1 MGRGEG
7 GRGAEGKR
15 GRGEME
21 KKESLRCPS
30 LKRVEKLVPA
40 QPCHS
45 SRVLAK
51 DSGE

>member
-1 MGRGEG
+1 MGLGW
-7 GRGAEGKR
+7 GRRAEGKR

-30 LKRVEKLVPA
+30 LKRVEKRVPA

-51 DSGE
+51 GSGE